1 MKTLWTAI
9 GLAAG
14 VALGAAGQ
22 GREGGLGSGGG
33 GGLGQRSGS
42 GGGSGGGS
50 GVHGSK
56 LGEFTPAPSLPAPNT
71 SAGAPGE
78 TESQRKAA
86 RLQSSHGVVAGQE
99 AFLRTLR
106 ARLIPGTW
114 TPDHVVDPADDSTLL
129 HVAVRESYPEAVRYL
144 LDQGA
149 NPRVKDLTGATP
161 LDLARKM
168 KVAEIVAMLEK
179 AAAPKETGAPAA
191 RP

>member
-1 MKTLWTAI
+1 MKTLWTAV

-22 GREGGLGSGGG
+22 GREGGPGGGGG
-33 GGLGQRSGS
+33 GGLGQR
-42 GGGSGGGS
+42 GGSGGGS

-56 LGEFTPAPSLPAPNT
+56 LGEYTPAPALPAPNT
-71 SAGAPGE
+71 SAGTPGE
-78 TESQRKAA
+78 TEAQRKAA
-86 RLQSSHGVVAGQE
+86 RLQSSHGMVAGQE

-149 NPRVKDLTGATP
+149 NPRVKDLTGTTP

-179 AAAPKETGAPAA
+179 AAAPKEPGAPDA